1 VLSLEIDG
9 VEQLNNI
16 LLIGMTNRKDMI
28 DEALLRPGRLEVQME
43 IGLPDETGRFE
54 ILQIH
59 TAKMREHKKL
69 ADNVNLDE
77 LAKITRNYSGAEL
90 EGLVR
95 SATATAMN
103 RIIKAKDRVEVDND
117 EADNLMVTSEDFEY
131 AIEHDVKPAFGI
143 SEAELSSFV
152 RNEIIHWNIE
162 TQVIISRGELVIQQ
176 TVESSRN
183 HLVSMM
189 IKGPAG
195 SGKTALAVTIAQKSN
210 FPFVKVIS
218 PENMIGYHESAKCQ
232 VIKKIFED
240 AYKSPVSCIVIDDID
255 SLLDYV
261 SIGPRF
267 SNVVLQALIV
277 LLRKQPPARHRLLIL
292 GTTSLS
298 NDTIKSLGIENA
310 FNSSVNVPSV
320 TKGTEVIKILQHLQF
335 FEPQDLKVLEQKLKS
350 AKLRIGIKH
359 LIALSDAA
367 CQSKNPVSDFE
378 SILINEAGLHYPS

>member
-1 VLSLEIDG
+1 
-9 VEQLNNI
+9 
-16 LLIGMTNRKDMI
+16 
-28 DEALLRPGRLEVQME
+28 
-43 IGLPDETGRFE
+43 
-54 ILQIH
+54 
-59 TAKMREHKKL
+59 MREHKKL